1 MRTVLASGNTGK
13 LKELRAIL
21 APLGF
26 DLVAQSALGI
36 DSPPETG
43 STFLENA
50 LIKARHASRES
61 GLPALAD
68 DSGIEVDALDG
79 RPGVRSA
86 RFAGEGAS
94 DADNLRKLLAELH
107 DVPMEFRQARYHCV
121 IAFVRR
127 HDDPQPIV
135 AHGTWEGRIA
145 LEARGSGGFGYDP
158 IFLPTSSGLPS
169 EAHRA
174 QGGLRDAGLP
184 AHGTAAELD
193 PAVKNEVSHRAQAL
207 RAWIVAA
214 REVLE
219 LETART
225 PATRGTLFVMAAPSG
240 AGKTSLVKALLERMP
255 RLQMSVS
262 HTTRPRR
269 PTEEHGREYYFIGV
283 PEFNRMV
290 GDSQFLE
297 HARVFDNLYGTAR
310 APVETRLAQGGD
322 IVLEI
327 DWQGARQVRAAMP
340 DCVTIFI
347 LPPSRE
353 ALEKRLRS
361 RATDSPQVIARR
373 LRDAVSDMSHWREFD
388 YVVVNDDFEHAVA
401 DLMTIVAAHGEQT
414 SPDMRGQRPGG
425 SASTGAQRSPHGD
438 GAQRLAAGRP
448 ELAPLLER
456 LLA

>member
-1 MRTVLASGNTGK
+1 MKKTVLASGNAGK
-13 LKELRAIL
+13 LRELAAIL
-21 APLGF
+21 APLG
-26 DLVAQSALGI
+26 LELLGQSALGI

-43 STFLENA
+43 GTFLENA
-50 LIKARHASRES
+50 LIKARHAAQHS

-94 DADNLRKLLAELH
+94 DADNLGKLLAELH

-127 HDDPQPIV
+127 HDDSQPIV

-145 LEARGSGGFGYDP
+145 LAPRGSGGFGYDP
-158 IFLPTSSGLPS
+158 IFLP
-169 EAHRA
+169 A
-174 QGGLRDAGLP
+174 D

-193 PAVKNEVSHRAQAL
+193 PAVKNEVSHRAKAL
-207 RAWIVAA
+207 RTWIAAA
-214 REVLE
+214 REE
-219 LETART
+219 LEAAATT
-225 PATRGTLFVMAAPSG
+225 PTTRGTLFVLAAPSG

-255 RLQMSVS
+255 ALRMSVS
-262 HTTRPRR
+262 HTTRRR
-269 PTEEHGREYYFIGV
+269 RQTEEHGREYYFVAV
-283 PEFNRMV
+283 PEFERLV
-290 GDSQFLE
+290 AEGQFLE
-297 HARVFDNLYGTAR
+297 HARVFDNLYGTGR

-361 RATDSPQVIARR
+361 RATDAPEVIARR
-373 LRDAVSDMSHWREFD
+373 LRDAVGDMSHWREFD
-388 YVVVNDDFEHAVA
+388 YVVVNDDFETAVA
-401 DLMTIVAAHGEQT
+401 DLMAIVAAHGERIDPGSGT
-414 SPDMRGQRPGG
+414 RTRG
-425 SASTGAQRSPHGD
+425 GA
-438 GAQRLAAGRP
+438 AQKLAGTRP
-448 ELAPLLER
+448 ELVPLLDR

>member
-1 MRTVLASGNTGK
+1 MKTVLASGNAGK
-13 LKELRAIL
+13 LRELGAIL
-21 APLGF
+21 GSLG
-26 DLVAQSALGI
+26 LELLAQSALGI
-36 DSPPETG
+36 ASPPETG
-43 STFLENA
+43 STFLDNA
-50 LIKARHASRES
+50 LIKARHAARES

-79 RPGVRSA
+79 RPGVHSA

-94 DADNLRKLLAELH
+94 DADNLHKVLAVLH

-127 HDDPQPIV
+127 HDDPEPIV

-145 LEARGSGGFGYDP
+145 LEPRGSGGFGYDP
-158 IFLPTSSGLPS
+158 IFLPADG
-169 EAHRA
+169 
-174 QGGLRDAGLP
+174 
-184 AHGTAAELD
+184 HGTAAELD
-193 PAVKNEVSHRAQAL
+193 PAVKNEISHRGQAL
-207 RAWIVAA
+207 RAWVAAA
-214 REVLE
+214 REE
-219 LETART
+219 LDLATTRTT
-225 PATRGTLFVMAAPSG
+225 PASRGTLFVLAAPSG

-269 PTEEHGREYYFIGV
+269 PTEQHGREYYFIGV
-283 PEFNRMV
+283 PEFNHLV
-290 GDSQFLE
+290 ADHQFLE

-310 APVETRLAQGGD
+310 APVETRLGQGGD

-361 RATDSPQVIARR
+361 RATDSAEVIARR

-388 YVVVNDDFEHAVA
+388 YVVVNDDFEKAVA
-401 DLMTIVAAHGEQT
+401 DLMAIVAAHGERLA
-414 SPDMRGQRPGG
+414 PDANSGRRG
-425 SASTGAQRSPHGD
+425 GA
-438 GAQRLAAGRP
+438 AQKLAAGRP
-448 ELAPLLER
+448 ELTPLLER

>member
-1 MRTVLASGNTGK
+1 MKAILASGNAGK
-13 LKELRAIL
+13 LRELAAIL
-21 APLGF
+21 APLG
-26 DLVAQSALGI
+26 LELLAQSALGI
-36 DSPPETG
+36 ESPPETG

-50 LIKARHASRES
+50 LIKARHAARAS

-94 DADNLRKLLAELH
+94 DADNLHKLLAELH
-107 DVPMEFRQARYHCV
+107 EVPMEFRQARYHCV

-127 HDDPQPIV
+127 HDDPRPIV
-135 AHGTWEGRIA
+135 AHGTWEGHIA
-145 LEARGSGGFGYDP
+145 LEPRGSGGFGYDP
-158 IFLPTSSGLPS
+158 IFLP
-169 EAHRA
+169 A
-174 QGGLRDAGLP
+174 D

-193 PAVKNEVSHRAQAL
+193 PATKNEISHRAKAL
-207 RAWIVAA
+207 RAWIADA
-214 REVLE
+214 REE
-219 LETART
+219 LGPETRRTT
-225 PATRGTLFVMAAPSG
+225 PATRGTLFVVAAPSG
-240 AGKTSLVKALLERMP
+240 AGKTSLVNALLERMP
-255 RLQMSVS
+255 ALRMSVS
-262 HTTRPRR
+262 HTTRHRR
-269 PTEEHGREYYFIGV
+269 PTEQHGREYYFVGV
-283 PEFNRMV
+283 PEFERLV
-290 GDSQFLE
+290 AAGEFLE

-310 APVETRLAQGGD
+310 APVEARLAQGGD

-361 RATDSPQVIARR
+361 RATDSAEVISRR

-388 YVVVNDDFEHAVA
+388 YVVVNDDFAKAVG
-401 DLMTIVAAHGEQT
+401 DLMAIVLAHGERAPAAAPAGKGASRRGAGDRVT
-414 SPDMRGQRPGG
+414 GGGPPD
-425 SASTGAQRSPHGD
+425 
-438 GAQRLAAGRP
+438 RLAAGRP
-448 ELAPLLER
+448 ELEPLLER

>member
-1 MRTVLASGNTGK
+1 MKTVLASGNAGK

-21 APLGF
+21 APLG
-26 DLVAQSALGI
+26 LELIAQSALGI

-50 LIKARHASRES
+50 LIKARHAARQS

-79 RPGVRSA
+79 WPGVRSA

-94 DADNLRKLLAELH
+94 DADNLHKLLAELH

-127 HDDPQPIV
+127 HDDPEPIV

-145 LEARGSGGFGYDP
+145 LEPRGSGGFGYDP
-158 IFLPTSSGLPS
+158 IFLPAD
-169 EAHRA
+169 AHC
-174 QGGLRDAGLP
+174 
-184 AHGTAAELD
+184 TAAELD
-193 PAVKNEVSHRAQAL
+193 PTVKNEVSHRAQAL
-207 RAWIVAA
+207 RAWLAAA
-214 REVLE
+214 REELE
-219 LETART
+219 LEVAGTT
-225 PATRGTLFVMAAPSG
+225 PRTRGNLFVLAAPSG

-255 RLQMSVS
+255 ELTMSVS

-283 PEFNRMV
+283 PEFQRMV
-290 GDSQFLE
+290 DEGKFLE
-297 HARVFDNLYGTAR
+297 HARVFDNHYGTAR
-310 APVETRLAQGGD
+310 APVESRLARGGD

-353 ALEKRLRS
+353 ALEKRLQS
-361 RATDSPQVIARR
+361 RATDSQQVIARR

-388 YVVVNDDFEHAVA
+388 YVVVNDNFERAVD
-401 DLMTIVAAHGEQT
+401 DLRAIVSGHGEGV
-414 SPDMRGQRPGG
+414 SSG
-425 SASTGAQRSPHGD
+425 TGARDG

>member
-1 MRTVLASGNTGK
+1 MRKTVLASANAGK
-13 LKELRAIL
+13 LKEMSAIL
-21 APLGF
+21 RPLG
-26 DLVAQSALGI
+26 LELIAQSALGI

-43 STFLENA
+43 TTFLENA
-50 LIKARHASRES
+50 LIKARHAARES

-68 DSGIEVDALDG
+68 DSGLEVDALEG

-94 DADNLRKLLAELH
+94 DAENLHKLLAELH
-107 DVPMEFRQARYHCV
+107 DVPTEFRQARYHCV

-127 HDDPQPIV
+127 PDDSQPLI

-145 LEARGSGGFGYDP
+145 LAPRGSGGFGYDP
-158 IFLPTSSGLPS
+158 IFV
-169 EAHRA
+169 
-174 QGGLRDAGLP
+174 P
-184 AHGTAAELD
+184 AEGNCTAAELD
-193 PAVKNEVSHRAQAL
+193 PARKNEVSHRAQAL
-207 RAWIVAA
+207 RAWLAA
-214 REVLE
+214 AQAQLD
-219 LETART
+219 LQASATT
-225 PATRGTLFVMAAPSG
+225 PATRGTLFVLAAPSG
-240 AGKTSLVKALLERMP
+240 AGKTSLVRAVLERMP
-255 RLQMSVS
+255 RLKMSIS

-269 PTEEHGREYYFIGV
+269 PTEEHRREYYFIGV
-283 PEFNRMV
+283 AEFERMV
-290 GDSQFLE
+290 ADGQFLE
-297 HARVFDNLYGTAR
+297 NARVFDNLYGTAR
-310 APVETRLAQGGD
+310 GPVEAQLASGGD

-353 ALEKRLRS
+353 ALEKRLQS
-361 RATDSPQVIARR
+361 RATDAPQVIARR

-388 YVVVNDDFEHAVA
+388 YVVVNDDFERAVA
-401 DLMTIVAAHGEQT
+401 DLMTIIAAHGAGGGT
-414 SPDMRGQRPGG
+414 PAARG
-425 SASTGAQRSPHGD
+425 S

>member
-1 MRTVLASGNTGK
+1 MTRTVLASGNAGK
-13 LKELRAIL
+13 LRELTAIL
-21 APLGF
+21 RPLG
-26 DLVAQSALGI
+26 LELSAQSALGI
-36 DSPPETG
+36 ESPPETG
-43 STFLENA
+43 TTFLENA
-50 LIKARHASRES
+50 LIKARHAARKS

-79 RPGVRSA
+79 RPGVYSA

-94 DADNLRKLLAELH
+94 DAENLHKLLAELH

-127 HDDPQPIV
+127 HDDQHPII

-145 LEARGSGGFGYDP
+145 LEPRGSGGFGYDP
-158 IFLPTSSGLPS
+158 IFLP
-169 EAHRA
+169 A
-174 QGGLRDAGLP
+174 DAP
-184 AHGTAAELD
+184 GTAAELD

-207 RAWIVAA
+207 RAWVVAA
-214 REVLE
+214 REELDLE
-219 LETART
+219 ATRTT
-225 PATRGTLFVMAAPSG
+225 PATRGTLFVLAAPSG

-255 RLQMSVS
+255 GLQMSVS

-269 PTEEHGREYYFIGV
+269 PKEEHGREYYFIGV
-283 PEFNRMV
+283 PEFNQMV
-290 GDSQFLE
+290 DDGQFLE

-310 APVETRLAQGGD
+310 APVEARLTAGGD

-361 RATDSPQVIARR
+361 RATDSPEVIDRR

-388 YVVVNDDFEHAVA
+388 YVVVNDDFEKAVA
-401 DLMTIVAAHGEQT
+401 DLMAIVAAHGEQLAPGRSGEPSRASART
-414 SPDMRGQRPGG
+414 GTRG
-425 SASTGAQRSPHGD
+425 

-448 ELAPLLER
+448 ELAPLLDR
-456 LLA
+456 LLGVC

>member
-1 MRTVLASGNTGK
+1 MKAAVLASGNAGK
-13 LKELRAIL
+13 LRELAAIL
-21 APLGF
+21 EPLG
-26 DLVAQSALGI
+26 LELTAQSALGI

-43 STFLENA
+43 GTFLENA
-50 LIKARHASRES
+50 LIKARHAALRS

-68 DSGIEVDALDG
+68 DSGIEVDALEG

-107 DVPMEFRQARYHCV
+107 DVPMEFRQARYRCV

-127 HDDPQPIV
+127 HDDSQPIV
-135 AHGTWEGRIA
+135 AHGTWEGRIGT
-145 LEARGSGGFGYDP
+145 EPRGHGGFGYDP
-158 IFLPTSSGLPS
+158 IFLP
-169 EAHRA
+169 A
-174 QGGLRDAGLP
+174 DAP
-184 AHGTAAELD
+184 GTAAELD
-193 PAVKNEVSHRAQAL
+193 PTAKNEFSHRAQAL
-207 RAWIVAA
+207 RAWIAAA
-214 REVLE
+214 RAE
-219 LETART
+219 LDLDTAATT
-225 PATRGTLFVMAAPSG
+225 PSTRGNLFVLAAPSG

-255 RLQMSVS
+255 RLAMSVS
-262 HTTRPRR
+262 HTTRARR
-269 PTEEHGREYYFIGV
+269 LNEEHGREYYFVGV
-283 PEFNRMV
+283 PEFERLAAE
-290 GDSQFLE
+290 GQFLE

-310 APVETRLAQGGD
+310 APVEARLARGGD

-353 ALEKRLRS
+353 ALERRLQS

-388 YVVVNDDFEHAVA
+388 YVVVNDAFETAVA
-401 DLMTIVAAHGEQT
+401 DLMAIVRGHGEA
-414 SPDMRGQRPGG
+414 
-425 SASTGAQRSPHGD
+425 SASGASAPAGA
-438 GAQRLAAGRP
+438 AQRLAAGRP
-448 ELAPLLER
+448 ELEPLLDR

>member
-1 MRTVLASGNTGK
+1 MIRTVLASGNTGK
-13 LKELRAIL
+13 LAELTAIL
-21 APLGF
+21 RPLG
-26 DLVAQSALGI
+26 LALIAQSALGI

-43 STFLENA
+43 ATFLDNA
-50 LIKARHASRES
+50 LIKARHAARVS
-61 GLPALAD
+61 GLASLAD

-94 DADNLRKLLAELH
+94 DADNLHKLLAELH

-121 IAFVRR
+121 IAYVRR
-127 HDDPQPIV
+127 HDDPEPIV

-145 LEARGSGGFGYDP
+145 LAPKGSGGFGYDP
-158 IFLPTSSGLPS
+158 IFLPAN
-169 EAHRA
+169 AHC
-174 QGGLRDAGLP
+174 
-184 AHGTAAELD
+184 TAAELD
-193 PAVKNEVSHRAQAL
+193 PAAKNEVSHRAQAL
-207 RAWIVAA
+207 RAWVATA
-214 REVLE
+214 REE
-219 LETART
+219 LDLGVPAAT
-225 PATRGTLFVMAAPSG
+225 PSMRGKLFVVAAPSG
-240 AGKTSLVKALLERMP
+240 AGKTSLVKALLERIP

-269 PTEEHGREYYFIGV
+269 TKEEHGREYFFVGV
-283 PEFNRMV
+283 PDFEHLV
-290 GDSQFLE
+290 AEGEFLE

-310 APVETRLAQGGD
+310 APVEARLAQGED

-361 RATDSPQVIARR
+361 RATDSSEVIARR

-388 YVVVNDDFEHAVA
+388 YVVVNDDFERAVG
-401 DLMTIVAAHGEQT
+401 DLMAIVTA
-414 SPDMRGQRPGG
+414 G
-425 SASTGAQRSPHGD
+425 SQ
-438 GAQRLAAGRP
+438 QLAAGRP

>member
-1 MRTVLASGNTGK
+1 MKKTVLASGNAGK
-13 LKELRAIL
+13 LKELTAIL
-21 APLGF
+21 APLG
-26 DLVAQSALGI
+26 LELIAQSALGI

-43 STFLENA
+43 TTFLENA
-50 LIKARHASRES
+50 LIKARHAALAS

-86 RFAGEGAS
+86 RFAGEDAS
-94 DADNLRKLLAELH
+94 DADNLHKLLAELH

-127 HDDPQPIV
+127 HDDGQPIV
-135 AHGTWEGRIA
+135 AQGSWEGRIA
-145 LEARGSGGFGYDP
+145 LEPRGSGGFGYDP
-158 IFLPTSSGLPS
+158 IFLP
-169 EAHRA
+169 A
-174 QGGLRDAGLP
+174 D

-193 PAVKNEVSHRAQAL
+193 PKAKNEVSHRAKAL
-207 RAWIVAA
+207 RAWLTAA
-214 REVLE
+214 RDE
-219 LETART
+219 LVVPTART
-225 PATRGTLFVMAAPSG
+225 TPSTRGTLFVLAAPSG

-255 RLQMSVS
+255 QLQMSVS

-269 PTEEHGREYYFIGV
+269 PTEQDGREYYFTTV
-283 PEFNRMV
+283 PEFEHLV
-290 GDSQFLE
+290 AEKQFLE
-297 HARVFDNLYGTAR
+297 HARVFDNLYGTGR

-347 LPPSRE
+347 LPPSRD

-361 RATDSPQVIARR
+361 RATDSPEVIARR

-388 YVVVNDDFEHAVA
+388 YVVVNDDFEKAVA
-401 DLMTIVAAHGEQT
+401 DLMAIVSAHGEQAPAGADVGGDLPGAPT
-414 SPDMRGQRPGG
+414 RGGR
-425 SASTGAQRSPHGD
+425 AA
-438 GAQRLAAGRP
+438 RLAAGRP
-448 ELAPLLER
+448 ELAPLLAR

>member
-13 LKELRAIL
+13 LAELTAIL
-21 APLGF
+21 RPLG
-26 DLVAQSALGI
+26 LALIAQSALGI

-43 STFLENA
+43 ATFLDNA
-50 LIKARHASRES
+50 LIKARHAARVS
-61 GLPALAD
+61 GLASLAD

-94 DADNLRKLLAELH
+94 DADNLHKLLAELH

-121 IAFVRR
+121 IAYVRR
-127 HDDPQPIV
+127 HDDPEPIV

-145 LEARGSGGFGYDP
+145 LAPKGSGGFGYDP
-158 IFLPTSSGLPS
+158 IFLPAN
-169 EAHRA
+169 AHC
-174 QGGLRDAGLP
+174 
-184 AHGTAAELD
+184 TAAELD
-193 PAVKNEVSHRAQAL
+193 PAAKNEVSHRAQAL
-207 RAWIVAA
+207 RAWVATA
-214 REVLE
+214 REE
-219 LETART
+219 LDLGAPAAT
-225 PATRGTLFVMAAPSG
+225 PSMRGKLFVVAAPSG
-240 AGKTSLVKALLERMP
+240 AGKTSLVKALLERIP
-255 RLQMSVS
+255 RLEMSVS

-269 PTEEHGREYYFIGV
+269 PKEEHGREYFFVGV
-283 PEFNRMV
+283 PDFEHLV
-290 GDSQFLE
+290 AEGEFLE

-310 APVETRLAQGGD
+310 APVEARLAQGED

-361 RATDSPQVIARR
+361 RATDSSEVIARR

-388 YVVVNDDFEHAVA
+388 YVVVNDDFERAVG
-401 DLMTIVAAHGEQT
+401 DLMAIVTA
-414 SPDMRGQRPGG
+414 G
-425 SASTGAQRSPHGD
+425 SQ
-438 GAQRLAAGRP
+438 QLAAGRP

-456 LLA
+456 LLAGC

>member
-1 MRTVLASGNTGK
+1 MAIMKTVLASGNAGK

-21 APLGF
+21 APLGLE
-26 DLVAQSALGI
+26 LVAQSALGI

-43 STFLENA
+43 ITFLENA
-50 LIKARHASRES
+50 LIKARHASQVS

-86 RFAGEGAS
+86 RFAGEQAS
-94 DADNLRKLLAELH
+94 DADNLHKLLAELH

-145 LEARGSGGFGYDP
+145 PEPRGSGGFGYDP
-158 IFLPTSSGLPS
+158 IFIPAWPP
-169 EAHRA
+169 ERA
-174 QGGLRDAGLP
+174 GYGGAG

-207 RAWIVAA
+207 RAWVVAA
-214 REVLE
+214 REVLN
-219 LETART
+219 LETSRTT
-225 PATRGTLFVMAAPSG
+225 PATRGTLFVVAAPSG

-255 RLQMSVS
+255 RLRMSVS

-269 PTEEHGREYYFIGV
+269 PTEEHGREYYFIRV
-283 PEFNRMV
+283 PEFDRMV
-290 GDSQFLE
+290 DDSQFLE

-310 APVETRLAQGGD
+310 APVEARLAQGGD

-361 RATDSPQVIARR
+361 RATDSPEVIARR

-388 YVVVNDDFEHAVA
+388 YVVVNDNFEHAVS

-414 SPDMRGQRPGG
+414 YADGRGEPPRGA
-425 SASTGAQRSPHGD
+425 ASVGTGDRKGPRDG

-448 ELAPLLER
+448 ELTPLLDR

>member
-1 MRTVLASGNTGK
+1 MNKTVLASGNPGK
-13 LKELRAIL
+13 VRELQAIL
-21 APLGF
+21 GALGIE
-26 DLVAQSALGI
+26 LLGQGSLGI

-50 LIKARHASRES
+50 LIKARHAARHS

-94 DADNLRKLLAELH
+94 DAANLNKLLAELH

-145 LEARGSGGFGYDP
+145 MQPRGSGGFGYDP
-158 IFLPTSSGLPS
+158 IFLPAPSGLR
-169 EAHRA
+169 EAS
-174 QGGLRDAGLP
+174 LP
-184 AHGTAAELD
+184 ENLTAAELD

-207 RAWIVAA
+207 RTWIAVA
-214 REVLE
+214 RDELGLE
-219 LETART
+219 NPGTT
-225 PATRGTLFVMAAPSG
+225 PSIRGTLFVLAAPSG
-240 AGKTSLVKALLERMP
+240 AGKTSLVKTLLERMP
-255 RLQMSVS
+255 ALRMSVS

-269 PTEEHGREYYFIGV
+269 QTEEHGREYYFVEV
-283 PEFNRMV
+283 PEFERLV
-290 GDSQFLE
+290 AGGQFLE

-327 DWQGARQVRAAMP
+327 DWQGARQVRSAMP

-353 ALEKRLRS
+353 ALEKRLQS
-361 RATDSPQVIARR
+361 RGTDSSEVIARR

-388 YVVVNDDFEHAVA
+388 YVVVNDDFEGAVA
-401 DLMTIVAAHGEQT
+401 DLMAIVAAHG
-414 SPDMRGQRPGG
+414 RGTREGR
-425 SASTGAQRSPHGD
+425 AL
-438 GAQRLAAGRP
+438 RLAANRP

>member
-1 MRTVLASGNTGK
+1 MKTVLASGNPGK
-13 LKELRAIL
+13 LKELTAL
-21 APLGF
+21 LEPLG
-26 DLVAQSALGI
+26 LELIAQSALGI
-36 DSPPETG
+36 EPPPETG

-50 LIKARHASRES
+50 LIKARHAARAS

-94 DADNLRKLLAELH
+94 DGDNLHKLLAELH
-107 DVPMEFRQARYHCV
+107 DVPAEFRQARYHCV

-145 LEARGSGGFGYDP
+145 HEARGSGGFGYDP
-158 IFLPTSSGLPS
+158 IFLPADG
-169 EAHRA
+169 
-174 QGGLRDAGLP
+174 
-184 AHGTAAELD
+184 HGTAAELD
-193 PAVKNEVSHRAQAL
+193 PAEKNEVSHRGQAL
-207 RAWIVAA
+207 RAWLAAA
-214 REVLE
+214 RGQLE
-219 LETART
+219 LGVAGAS
-225 PATRGTLFVMAAPSG
+225 PATRGKLFVLAAPSG
-240 AGKTSLVKALLERMP
+240 AGKTSLVRALLERMP
-255 RLQMSVS
+255 RLVMSVS

-269 PTEEHGREYYFIGV
+269 PTEEHGREYYFISV
-283 PEFNRMV
+283 PEFERLV
-290 GDSQFLE
+290 SEGQFLE

-310 APVETRLAQGGD
+310 APVEARLARGGD

-347 LPPSRE
+347 LPPSRD

-361 RATDSPQVIARR
+361 RATDSPQVIERR

-388 YVVVNDDFEHAVA
+388 YVVVNDDFEGAVA
-401 DLMTIVAAHGEQT
+401 DLMAIVTGV
-414 SPDMRGQRPGG
+414 SRGTGTLGG
-425 SASTGAQRSPHGD
+425 
-438 GAQRLAAGRP
+438 GAQRLAANRP

-456 LLA
+456 LLG

>member
-1 MRTVLASGNTGK
+1 MKKTVLASGNAGK
-13 LKELRAIL
+13 LQELTAIL
-21 APLGF
+21 APLG
-26 DLVAQSALGI
+26 LELIAQSALGI
-36 DSPPETG
+36 DSAPETG

-50 LIKARHASRES
+50 LIKARHAARAS

-68 DSGIEVDALDG
+68 DSGIEVDALHG

-94 DADNLRKLLAELH
+94 DADNLHKLLAELH

-127 HDDPQPIV
+127 HDDPQPLV

-145 LEARGSGGFGYDP
+145 LEPRGSRGFGYDP
-158 IFLPTSSGLPS
+158 IFLPADG
-169 EAHRA
+169 
-174 QGGLRDAGLP
+174 Q
-184 AHGTAAELD
+184 GTAAELD
-193 PAVKNEVSHRAQAL
+193 PALKNELSHRAQAL
-207 RAWIVAA
+207 RAWTAAA
-214 REVLE
+214 RAAPD
-219 LETART
+219 LETERTT
-225 PATRGTLFVMAAPSG
+225 PATRGTLFVLAAPSG

-255 RLQMSVS
+255 RLRMSVS

-290 GDSQFLE
+290 DDGQFLE

-310 APVETRLAQGGD
+310 APVEARLAQGGD

-353 ALEKRLRS
+353 ALQERLRS
-361 RATDSPQVIARR
+361 RATDSQEVIARR

-388 YVVVNDDFEHAVA
+388 YVVVNDDFERAVA
-401 DLMTIVAAHGEQT
+401 DLTAIVAAHGE
-414 SPDMRGQRPGG
+414 RGPRDIAPGGAPGG
-425 SASTGAQRSPHGD
+425 SAESGRERRAHH
-438 GAQRLAAGRP
+438 RLAAGRP
-448 ELAPLLER
+448 ELAPLLDR

>member
-13 LKELRAIL
+13 LAELTAIL
-21 APLGF
+21 RPLG
-26 DLVAQSALGI
+26 LALIAQSALGI

-43 STFLENA
+43 ATFLDNA
-50 LIKARHASRES
+50 LIKARHAARVS
-61 GLPALAD
+61 GLASLAD

-94 DADNLRKLLAELH
+94 DADNLHKLLAELH

-121 IAFVRR
+121 IAYVRR
-127 HDDPQPIV
+127 HDDPEPIV

-145 LEARGSGGFGYDP
+145 LAPKGSGGFGYDP
-158 IFLPTSSGLPS
+158 IFLPAN
-169 EAHRA
+169 AHC
-174 QGGLRDAGLP
+174 
-184 AHGTAAELD
+184 TAAELD
-193 PAVKNEVSHRAQAL
+193 PAAKNEVSHRAQAL
-207 RAWIVAA
+207 RAWVATA
-214 REVLE
+214 REE
-219 LETART
+219 LDLGAPAAT
-225 PATRGTLFVMAAPSG
+225 PSMRGKLFVVAAPSG
-240 AGKTSLVKALLERMP
+240 AGKTSLVKALLERIP

-269 PTEEHGREYYFIGV
+269 TKEEHGREYFFVGV
-283 PEFNRMV
+283 PDFEHLV
-290 GDSQFLE
+290 AEGEFLE

-310 APVETRLAQGGD
+310 APVEARLAQGED

-361 RATDSPQVIARR
+361 RATDSPEVIARR

-388 YVVVNDDFEHAVA
+388 YVVVNDDFERAVA
-401 DLMTIVAAHGEQT
+401 DLMAIVTA
-414 SPDMRGQRPGG
+414 G
-425 SASTGAQRSPHGD
+425 S
-438 GAQRLAAGRP
+438 QRLAAGRP

>member
-1 MRTVLASGNTGK
+1 MKTTVLASGNAGK
-13 LKELRAIL
+13 LKELTAIL
-21 APLGF
+21 RPIGLE
-26 DLVAQSALGI
+26 LTAQSALGI
-36 DSPPETG
+36 ESPPETG

-50 LIKARHASRES
+50 LIKARHAARHS

-94 DADNLRKLLAELH
+94 DADNLHKLLAELH
-107 DVPMEFRQARYHCV
+107 GVPTEFRQARYHCV

-127 HDDPQPIV
+127 HDDPEPII
-135 AHGTWEGRIA
+135 AHGTWKGRIA
-145 LEARGSGGFGYDP
+145 LEPRGSGGFGYDP
-158 IFLPTSSGLPS
+158 IFLPAD
-169 EAHRA
+169 AHC
-174 QGGLRDAGLP
+174 
-184 AHGTAAELD
+184 TAAELD
-193 PAVKNEVSHRAQAL
+193 PKVKNEVSHRAQAL
-207 RAWIVAA
+207 RAWIAAA
-214 REVLE
+214 REELDLE
-219 LETART
+219 ASRTT
-225 PATRGTLFVMAAPSG
+225 PATRGTLFVLAAPSG

-255 RLQMSVS
+255 RLRMSVS

-283 PEFNRMV
+283 PEFERLV
-290 GDSQFLE
+290 AGGEFLE
-297 HARVFDNLYGTAR
+297 HARVFDNFYGTAR

-327 DWQGARQVRAAMP
+327 DWQGARQVRSAMP

-353 ALEKRLRS
+353 ALEKRLQS

-388 YVVVNDDFEHAVA
+388 YVVVNDDFDRAVT
-401 DLMTIVAAHGEQT
+401 DLMTIVAEHGAGE
-414 SPDMRGQRPGG
+414 SGPG
-425 SASTGAQRSPHGD
+425 ARD
-438 GAQRLAAGRP
+438 GRAQRLTAGRP

>member
-13 LKELRAIL
+13 LAELTAIL
-21 APLGF
+21 RPLG
-26 DLVAQSALGI
+26 LALIAQSALGI

-43 STFLENA
+43 ATFLDNA
-50 LIKARHASRES
+50 LIKARHAARVS
-61 GLPALAD
+61 GLASLAD

-94 DADNLRKLLAELH
+94 DADNLHKLLAELH

-121 IAFVRR
+121 IAYVRR
-127 HDDPQPIV
+127 HDDPEPIV

-145 LEARGSGGFGYDP
+145 LAPKGSGGFGYDP
-158 IFLPTSSGLPS
+158 IFLPAN
-169 EAHRA
+169 AHC
-174 QGGLRDAGLP
+174 
-184 AHGTAAELD
+184 TAAELD
-193 PAVKNEVSHRAQAL
+193 PAAKNEVSHRAQAL
-207 RAWIVAA
+207 RAWVATA
-214 REVLE
+214 REE
-219 LETART
+219 LDLGAPAAT
-225 PATRGTLFVMAAPSG
+225 PSMRGKLFVVAAPSG
-240 AGKTSLVKALLERMP
+240 AGKTSLVKALLERIP

-269 PTEEHGREYYFIGV
+269 TKEEHGREYFFVGV
-283 PEFNRMV
+283 PDFEHLV
-290 GDSQFLE
+290 AEGEFLE

-310 APVETRLAQGGD
+310 APVEARLAQGED

-361 RATDSPQVIARR
+361 RATDSSEVIARR

-388 YVVVNDDFEHAVA
+388 YVVVNDDFERAVA
-401 DLMTIVAAHGEQT
+401 DLMAIVTA
-414 SPDMRGQRPGG
+414 G
-425 SASTGAQRSPHGD
+425 SQ
-438 GAQRLAAGRP
+438 QLAAGRP

>member
-1 MRTVLASGNTGK
+1 MKTVLASGNPGK
-13 LKELRAIL
+13 LRELTAIL
-21 APLGF
+21 APLG
-26 DLVAQSALGI
+26 LELIAQGELGI

-43 STFLENA
+43 STFLDNA
-50 LIKARHASRES
+50 LIKARHAALRS

-94 DADNLRKLLAELH
+94 DAENLRKLLAELH
-107 DVPMEFRQARYHCV
+107 EVPMEFRQARYRCV

-127 HDDPQPIV
+127 HDDPEPVV

-145 LEARGSGGFGYDP
+145 LEPRGCGGFGYDP
-158 IFLPTSSGLPS
+158 IFLPV
-169 EAHRA
+169 
-174 QGGLRDAGLP
+174 DAP
-184 AHGTAAELD
+184 GTAAELD
-193 PAVKNEVSHRAQAL
+193 AAVKNEVSHRAQAL
-207 RAWIVAA
+207 RAWLAAA
-214 REVLE
+214 RDALDPR
-219 LETART
+219 TRGRT
-225 PATRGTLFVMAAPSG
+225 PVTRGTLFVLAAPSG

-255 RLQMSVS
+255 GLRMSVS

-269 PTEEHGREYYFIGV
+269 PTEEHGREYYFVGV
-283 PEFNRMV
+283 EEFERLV
-290 GDSQFLE
+290 AEGQFLE

-310 APVETRLAQGGD
+310 APVEARLAQGGD
-322 IVLEI
+322 MVLEI

-388 YVVVNDDFEHAVA
+388 YVVVNDDFEQAIT
-401 DLMTIVAAHGEQT
+401 DLMAVVSAHG
-414 SPDMRGQRPGG
+414 DRAPGAG
-425 SASTGAQRSPHGD
+425 VLAAGAQG
-438 GAQRLAAGRP
+438 LAAGRP
-448 ELAPLLER
+448 GLAPLLDR

>member
-1 MRTVLASGNTGK
+1 MIRTVLASGNTGK
-13 LKELRAIL
+13 LAELTAIL
-21 APLGF
+21 RPLG
-26 DLVAQSALGI
+26 LALIAQSALGI

-43 STFLENA
+43 ATFLDNA
-50 LIKARHASRES
+50 LIKARHAARVS
-61 GLPALAD
+61 GLASLAD

-94 DADNLRKLLAELH
+94 DADNLHKLLAELH

-121 IAFVRR
+121 IAYVRR
-127 HDDPQPIV
+127 HDDPEPIV

-145 LEARGSGGFGYDP
+145 LAPKGSGGFGYDP
-158 IFLPTSSGLPS
+158 IFLPAN
-169 EAHRA
+169 AHC
-174 QGGLRDAGLP
+174 
-184 AHGTAAELD
+184 TAAELD
-193 PAVKNEVSHRAQAL
+193 PAAKNEVSHRAQAL
-207 RAWIVAA
+207 RAWVATA
-214 REVLE
+214 REE
-219 LETART
+219 LDLGAPAAT
-225 PATRGTLFVMAAPSG
+225 PSMRGKLFVVAAPSG
-240 AGKTSLVKALLERMP
+240 AGKTSLVKALLERIP
-255 RLQMSVS
+255 RLEMSVS

-269 PTEEHGREYYFIGV
+269 PKEEHGREYFFVGV
-283 PEFNRMV
+283 PDFEHLV
-290 GDSQFLE
+290 AEGEFLE

-310 APVETRLAQGGD
+310 APVEARLAQGED

-361 RATDSPQVIARR
+361 RATDSSEVIARR

-388 YVVVNDDFEHAVA
+388 YVVVNDDFERAVA
-401 DLMTIVAAHGEQT
+401 DLMAIVTA
-414 SPDMRGQRPGG
+414 G
-425 SASTGAQRSPHGD
+425 SQ
-438 GAQRLAAGRP
+438 QLAAGRP

-456 LLA
+456 LLAGC

>member
-1 MRTVLASGNTGK
+1 MTSRTVLASGNAGK
-13 LKELRAIL
+13 LKELTTIL
-21 APLGF
+21 APLG
-26 DLVAQSALGI
+26 LELIAQSALGI

-43 STFLENA
+43 STFLDNA
-50 LIKARHASRES
+50 LLKARHAAHAS

-94 DADNLRKLLAELH
+94 DADNLHKLLAELH
-107 DVPMEFRQARYHCV
+107 DVPPEFRQARYHCV

-127 HDDPQPIV
+127 HDDPEPIV

-158 IFLPTSSGLPS
+158 IFLPADSP
-169 EAHRA
+169 
-174 QGGLRDAGLP
+174 
-184 AHGTAAELD
+184 GTAAELE
-193 PAVKNEVSHRAQAL
+193 PAVKNEISHRAQAL
-207 RAWIVAA
+207 RAWIAAA
-214 REVLE
+214 REELD
-219 LETART
+219 LETAHPT
-225 PATRGTLFVMAAPSG
+225 PATRGTLFVLAAPSG

-255 RLQMSVS
+255 GLQMSVS

-269 PTEEHGREYYFIGV
+269 PTEQHGREYYFIDV
-283 PEFNRMV
+283 PEFDRMV
-290 GDSQFLE
+290 ADAQFLE
-297 HARVFDNLYGTAR
+297 HARVFDNLYGTGR
-310 APVETRLAQGGD
+310 VPVEARLAQGGD

-347 LPPSRE
+347 LPPSRD

-361 RATDSPQVIARR
+361 RATDSSEVIARR

-388 YVVVNDDFEHAVA
+388 YVVVNDDFEKAVT
-401 DLMTIVAAHGEQT
+401 DLISIVAAHGERIST
-414 SPDMRGQRPGG
+414 RGGVQK
-425 SASTGAQRSPHGD
+425 
-438 GAQRLAAGRP
+438 LAAGRP
-448 ELAPLLER
+448 ELAPLLDR